1 MLKPHVDGEFI
12 TQKFLSIS
20 SILNNNL
27 ENDLTIDFK

>member
-1 MLKPHVDGEFI
+1 MDGEFI